1 MDRQYNDQN
10 GIKRQTMVVK
20 KTTQKNI
27 KIEQHDHTTQRDETQ
42 TEGYSVPSPLM
53 TPKMTC

>member
-1 MDRQYNDQN
+1 MDRQYNGQI

-27 KIEQHDHTTQRDETQ
+27 KIEQHEHTTQRDEPRRS
-42 TEGYSVPSPLM
+42 GRIRSS
-53 TPKMTC
+53 